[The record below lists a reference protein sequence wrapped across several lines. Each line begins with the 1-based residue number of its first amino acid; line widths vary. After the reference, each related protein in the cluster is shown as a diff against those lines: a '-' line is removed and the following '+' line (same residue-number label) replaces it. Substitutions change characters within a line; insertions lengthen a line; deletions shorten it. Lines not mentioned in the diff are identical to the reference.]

1 MIKDNPGIARIVKKT
16 CGIYSIYSFAR
27 EFNKSK
33 FHTCNSTITER
44 VLNKYIYIYICRC

>member
-16 CGIYSIYSFAR
+16 CGFIPFIHLL
-27 EFNKSK
+27 E
-33 FHTCNSTITER
+33 NSTNLNFIHAILQLLNE